1 MLVLTESMLSLSR
14 DFEILSNIYI
24 FIKKE
29 VQSILRKKGH
39 ETQCFNYGGSTV
51 QGIERR
57 PNNELWAN
65 SDARKGGEA
74 DGF

>member
-1 MLVLTESMLSLSR
+1 MR
-14 DFEILSNIYI
+14 
-24 FIKKE
+24 
-29 VQSILRKKGH
+29 
-39 ETQCFNYGGSTV
+39 CFNYGGSTV

-65 SDARKGGEA
+65 SDSRKGGEA